1 MAIYRIN
8 KTKDYTIIANYH
20 LREKEMSL
28 KAKGLLTLFL
38 SLPDN
43 WNFSVNGI
51 TEIVKESRNT
61 VNEIM
66 RELEKF
72 KYLKRK
78 AIRTDKG
85 TIIDWQYDIYEK
97 PHTNYQDMENQDI
110 DYQDMDNCIQVN
122 TNIINNLNNK
132 ELNNKKIYKDKFLE
146 FWEAYPKK
154 LNKSKTEEWFI
165 KNKPDNDLLNE
176 MLTKLE
182 MFKQSESWLKDD
194 GKFIPY
200 PTTWLNQKRWED
212 EIEEPEGR
220 KYILD
225 GNGIQLC

>member
-43 WNFSVNGI
+43 WNFSANGI

-97 PHTNYQDMENQDI
+97 PHPNYQDI
-110 DYQDMDNCIQVN
+110 DYQDMENCIQVN

-132 ELNNKKIYKDKFLE
+132 RNYNKETFKT

-165 KNKPDNDLLNE
+165 KNKPDNDLLTE

-194 GKFIPY
+194 GKYIPY